1 MLERRSGLRVKSDQ
15 IKIEVSGQE
24 IEFEDI
30 SIGGVKLTKFTETL
44 PELGT
49 CTVKINYVQ
58 MDLDFKFEMRGY
70 DHFMIFTNVD
80 AEQEN
85 RLLQSL
91 KNIHSASQ

>member
-30 SIGGVKLTKFTETL
+30 SIGGVKLTKFIETL

-58 MDLDFKFEMRGY
+58 MDLDFKLEMRGY